1 MKTDEAIA
9 ICEAWFAH
17 NEADRARA
25 VEMQRLATMARS
37 GQVDEARRRMAQI
50 DRSPRVFDG
59 SRLEPAV
66 RHLVEQSR
74 LSSTVSAQR
83 TGE

>member
-1 MKTDEAIA
+1 MTVDEAIE

-17 NEADRARA
+17 NAADRARS
-25 VEMQRLATMARS
+25 VEMQRLASMARS
-37 GQVDEARRRMAQI
+37 GQGDEARRLMAQI

-66 RHLVEQSR
+66 RALIGAVHDR
-74 LSSTVSAQR
+74 G
-83 TGE
+83 TGNG